1 MQNLFFL
8 GIISVGKEKIQNKN
22 NTKTKTIEVSHF
34 AVETAGTGVREG
46 TAGLAA
52 GGPTD
57 LPQGR
62 SRAEP
67 RQRGGWPG
75 AQAAAGGQKG
85 KRVQG
90 FSAVENS
97 EKNKNRNTCGLLKP
111 YKLYQQNVLRSLKG
125 FSDIFY
131 FIVYSKVV
139 FKTTHTE
146 KRSLGTD
153 WLCFHRNTNTTR
165 YVLVGLL

>member
-8 GIISVGKEKIQNKN
+8 VIISVGKEKIQNKN

-97 EKNKNRNTCGLLKP
+97 EKTKIGTHAVSSSPTNFISKMCSGASKVLATSFISLFTP
-111 YKLYQQNVLRSLKG
+111 KLSLKLR
-125 FSDIFY
+125 
-131 FIVYSKVV
+131 
-139 FKTTHTE
+139 TQ
-146 KRSLGTD
+146 
-153 WLCFHRNTNTTR
+153 RNEA
-165 YVLVGLL
+165 

>member
-34 AVETAGTGVREG
+34 AVETAGTGVGAG

-57 LPQGR
+57 LPQGH

-67 RQRGGWPG
+67 RQLGGWPG

-85 KRVQG
+85 KRFRG
-90 FSAVENS
+90 FLQLRTQKKTKIGTHAVSSSPTNCIS
-97 EKNKNRNTCGLLKP
+97 KMCSGASKVLATSFISLFTP
-111 YKLYQQNVLRSLKG
+111 KLSLKLR
-125 FSDIFY
+125 
-131 FIVYSKVV
+131 
-139 FKTTHTE
+139 TQ
-146 KRSLGTD
+146 
-153 WLCFHRNTNTTR
+153 RNEA
-165 YVLVGLL
+165 